1 MRRLGAPDSYGVVV
15 LMILTTYLLA
25 LVAAGRWTGTA
36 LLVAQTGTVWRV
48 LPTAP
53 ARPGVRTGAAG
64 RVGVAGL
71 GAAAGAVPGGNPPLV
86 PPPLAASPAAV
97 LGG

>member
-48 LPTAP
+48 LHTSRAHRRLVLCSLATPCRTA
-53 ARPGVRTGAAG
+53 RTGTYPGAHDRTTSPPWG
-64 RVGVAGL
+64 R
-71 GAAAGAVPGGNPPLV
+71 
-86 PPPLAASPAAV
+86 
-97 LGG
+97 